1 MSQFIQTVAT
11 GLSMGSVYA
20 VVALAIVLIYRSTG
34 VMNFA
39 QGEMA
44 MFSTFIGWSM
54 IVYFS
59 AWSLPLD
66 MNYWLPFFLAVIL
79 AALLGAAVERV
90 VLRPVEEAPVLN
102 SVIVT
107 LGLFTLFNSVA
118 IWRYGGIA
126 KPFPSPTFFQGSAL
140 SVGPVVI
147 SRLNI
152 GVFSM
157 SVLIMLLL
165 YLFLNYT
172 KLGLA
177 MRAAAENRMACR
189 MVGIPANRM
198 LTLGWAFA
206 AAVGAMAGMLVAP
219 IVFLSP
225 NMMFATLI
233 FAFAAAVLGGL
244 QSLPGAIVG
253 GLLLGI
259 IQNMAG
265 TYIGSEIDITAAFFV
280 IVLVL
285 LVRPT
290 GLLGRRVIRRV

>member
-54 IVYFS
+54 IAYFG

-66 MNYWLPFFLAVIL
+66 MNYWLPFFLAVIIAGL
-79 AALLGAAVERV
+79 IGAAVERV
-90 VLRPVEEAPVLN
+90 VLRPVEEAPVIN

-107 LGLFTLFNSVA
+107 LGLFTLFNTMA

-126 KPFPSPTFFQGSAL
+126 KPFPSPSFFQGSAL
-140 SVGPVVI
+140 SMGPVVI

-152 GVFSM
+152 GVFCM
-157 SVLIMLLL
+157 SVLIMGLL
-165 YLFLNYT
+165 YLFLNFT

-177 MRAAAENRMACR
+177 MRAAAENRVACR
-189 MVGIPANRM
+189 MVGIPASRM
-198 LTLGWAFA
+198 LTLGWTFS

-244 QSLPGAIVG
+244 QSLPGAILG

-265 TYIGSEIDITAAFFV
+265 TYIGSEVDITSAFVV

-290 GLLGRRVIRRV
+290 GLLGRRVVRRV

>member
-1 MSQFIQTVAT
+1 MAEFVQTVAT

-20 VVALAIVLIYRSTG
+20 IVALAIVLIYRSTG
-34 VMNFA
+34 VVNFA

-44 MFSTFIGWSM
+44 MFGTFIAWSV
-54 IVYFS
+54 ISYFD

-66 MNYWLPFFLAVIL
+66 MNYWLPFFLAIL
-79 AALLGAAVERV
+79 ISALIGAAVERI
-90 VLRPVEEAPVLN
+90 VLRPVEEAPILN

-126 KPFPSPTFFQGSAL
+126 KPFPSPSFFQGSAL
-140 SVGPVVI
+140 NVGPVVI

-152 GVFSM
+152 GIFSM
-157 SVLIMLLL
+157 SVVIMLLL

-177 MRAAAENRMACR
+177 MRAAAQNRVACR
-189 MVGIPANRM
+189 MVGIPAGRM
-198 LTLGWAFA
+198 LTLGWALS
-206 AAVGAMAGMLVAP
+206 AAVGAVAGMLVAP
-219 IVFLSP
+219 IVFLSA

-259 IQNMAG
+259 IQNAAG
-265 TYIGSEIDITAAFFV
+265 TYIGSEVDITVAFVV

-290 GLLGRRVIRRV
+290 GLFGRRVVRRV

>member
-1 MSQFIQTVAT
+1 MSQLIQTVAT

>member
-20 VVALAIVLIYRSTG
+20 VIALAIVLIYRSTG
-34 VMNFA
+34 VVNFA

-44 MFSTFIGWSM
+44 MFSTFIAWSM
-54 IVYFS
+54 ITFFG

-66 MNYWLPFFLAVIL
+66 MNYWLPFFLAMLI
-79 AALLGAAVERV
+79 AASIGAAVERV
-90 VLRPVEEAPVLN
+90 ILRPVEEAPVIN

-107 LGLFTLFNSVA
+107 LGLFTLFNTVA

-126 KPFPSPTFFQGSAL
+126 KPFPSPTFFHGSAL
-140 SVGPVVI
+140 SVGPIVI

-152 GVFSM
+152 GVFCM
-157 SVLIMLLL
+157 SVLIMLIL

-189 MVGIPANRM
+189 MVGIPASRM
-198 LTLGWAFA
+198 LTLGWALS
-206 AAVGAMAGMLVAP
+206 AAVGAVAGMLVAP
-219 IVFLSP
+219 IVFLSAS
-225 NMMFATLI
+225 MMFATLI

-265 TYIGSEIDITAAFFV
+265 TYIGSEIDITTAFFV

-290 GLLGRRVIRRV
+290 GLLGRRVVRRV

>member
-59 AWSLPLD
+59 AWSLPLN

-79 AALLGAAVERV
+79 AALLGAGVERV

-126 KPFPSPTFFQGSAL
+126 KPFPSPTFFHGSAL

>member
-1 MSQFIQTVAT
+1 MSQLIQTVAT

-20 VVALAIVLIYRSTG
+20 VIALAIVLIYRSTG
-34 VMNFA
+34 VVNFA

-44 MFSTFIGWSM
+44 MFSTFIAWSM
-54 IVYFS
+54 ITFFGT
-59 AWSLPLD
+59 WSLPLN

-265 TYIGSEIDITAAFFV
+265 TYIGSEIDITSAFFV

>member
-1 MSQFIQTVAT
+1 MSQLIQTVAT

-20 VVALAIVLIYRSTG
+20 VVALAIVLIYKSTG

-44 MFSTFIGWSM
+44 MFGTFIGWSM
-54 IVYFS
+54 IAYFG

-66 MNYWLPFFLAVIL
+66 MNYWLPFFLAVIIAGL
-79 AALLGAAVERV
+79 IGAAVERV
-90 VLRPVEEAPVLN
+90 VLRPVEEAPVIN

-107 LGLFTLFNSVA
+107 LGLFTLFNAVA

-126 KPFPSPTFFQGSAL
+126 KPFPSPSFFQGSAL
-140 SVGPVVI
+140 SMGPVVI

-152 GVFSM
+152 GVFCM
-157 SVLIMLLL
+157 SVLIMGLL

-177 MRAAAENRMACR
+177 MRAAAENRVACR
-189 MVGIPANRM
+189 MVGIPASRM
-198 LTLGWAFA
+198 LTLGWTFS

-244 QSLPGAIVG
+244 QSLPGAILG

-265 TYIGSEIDITAAFFV
+265 TYIGSEVDITSAFFV

-290 GLLGRRVIRRV
+290 GLLGRRVVRRV

>member
-1 MSQFIQTVAT
+1 MSQLIQTVAT

-20 VVALAIVLIYRSTG
+20 VIALAIVLIYRSTG
-34 VMNFA
+34 VVNFA

-44 MFSTFIGWSM
+44 MFSTFIAWSM
-54 IVYFS
+54 ITFFGT
-59 AWSLPLD
+59 WSLPLN
-66 MNYWLPFFLAVIL
+66 MNYWLPFFLAMLV
-79 AALLGAAVERV
+79 AAFIGAAVERV
-90 VLRPVEEAPVLN
+90 ILRPVEEAPVIN

-107 LGLFTLFNSVA
+107 LGLFTLFNTVA

-126 KPFPSPTFFQGSAL
+126 KPFPSPTFFHGSAL
-140 SVGPVVI
+140 SVGPIVI

-152 GVFSM
+152 GVFCM
-157 SVLIMLLL
+157 SVLIMLIL

-189 MVGIPANRM
+189 MVGIPASRM
-198 LTLGWAFA
+198 LTLGWALS
-206 AAVGAMAGMLVAP
+206 AAVGAVAGMLVAP
-219 IVFLSP
+219 IVFLSAS
-225 NMMFATLI
+225 MMFATLI

-265 TYIGSEIDITAAFFV
+265 TYIGSEIDITTAFFV

-290 GLLGRRVIRRV
+290 GLLGRRVVRKV

>member
-1 MSQFIQTVAT
+1 
-11 GLSMGSVYA
+11 
-20 VVALAIVLIYRSTG
+20 
-34 VMNFA
+34 MNFA

-44 MFSTFIGWSM
+44 MFSTFIGWYM

-66 MNYWLPFFLAVIL
+66 MNYWLPFLLAVVV
-79 AALLGAAVERV
+79 AALLGAGVERV

-107 LGLFTLFNSVA
+107 LGLFTLFNAVA

-152 GVFSM
+152 GEFSM
-157 SVLIMLLL
+157 SGLIMLLL

>member
-1 MSQFIQTVAT
+1 VSEFIQTVAT

-20 VVALAIVLIYRSTG
+20 IVALAIVLIYRSTG
-34 VMNFA
+34 VVNFA

-54 IVYFS
+54 IAYFGH
-59 AWSLPLD
+59 WSLPVNL
-66 MNYWLPFFLAVIL
+66 NYWLPFFLAVLI
-79 AALLGAAVERV
+79 AAAIGALVERIA
-90 VLRPVEEAPVLN
+90 LRPVEEAPVIN
-102 SVIVT
+102 SVIIT
-107 LGLFTLFNSVA
+107 LGLFTLFNTVA

-126 KPFPSPTFFQGSAL
+126 KPFPSPGLFQGSAL
-140 SVGPVVI
+140 RAGPIVI

-152 GVFSM
+152 GVFCVSL
-157 SVLIMLLL
+157 LIMLGL
-165 YLFLNYT
+165 YLFLTYT
-172 KLGLA
+172 RLGLA
-177 MRAAAENRMACR
+177 MRAASENRAACR
-189 MVGIPANRM
+189 MVGIPASRM
-198 LTLGWAFA
+198 LTMGWAFA

-219 IVFLSP
+219 IIFLSA
-225 NMMFATLI
+225 NMMVGTLI

-244 QSLPGAIVG
+244 QSLPGAILG

-265 TYIGSEIDITAAFFV
+265 TYIGSEIDTTAAFFV

-290 GLLGRRVIRRV
+290 GLLGRRVIRKV

>member
-1 MSQFIQTVAT
+1 MAEFVQTVAT

-20 VVALAIVLIYRSTG
+20 IVALAIVLIFRSTG
-34 VMNFA
+34 VVNFA

-44 MFSTFIGWSM
+44 MFGTFIAWSVM
-54 IVYFS
+54 LAFDG
-59 AWSLPLD
+59 WSLPLD
-66 MNYWLPFFLAVIL
+66 MNYWLPFLIAVVIAGL
-79 AALLGAAVERV
+79 IGAAVERL

-107 LGLFTLFNSVA
+107 LGLFTMFNAVA

-126 KPFPSPTFFQGSAL
+126 KPFPSPSVFQGAPLSA
-140 SVGPVVI
+140 GPVVI

-157 SVLIMLLL
+157 SLLIMLLL
-165 YLFLNYT
+165 YVFLNHT

-177 MRAAAENRMACR
+177 MRAAAQNRAACR
-189 MVGIPANRM
+189 MVGIPAGRM
-198 LTLGWAFA
+198 LTLGWALA
-206 AAVGAMAGMLVAP
+206 AAVGAVAGMLVAP
-219 IVFLSP
+219 IIFLSP

-244 QSLPGAIVG
+244 ESLPGAIVG
-253 GLLLGI
+253 GLLLGV
-259 IQNMAG
+259 IQNSAG
-265 TYIGSEIDITAAFFV
+265 TYVGSEIDTTAAFFV

-290 GLLGRRVIRRV
+290 GLLGRRVVRRV

>member
-1 MSQFIQTVAT
+1 MSQLIQTVAT

-66 MNYWLPFFLAVIL
+66 MNYWLPFLLAVVV
-79 AALLGAAVERV
+79 AALLGAGVERV

-107 LGLFTLFNSVA
+107 LGLFTLFNAVA

>member
-34 VMNFA
+34 VLNFA

-44 MFSTFIGWSM
+44 MFGTFIGWSM
-54 IVYFS
+54 IVYFN

-66 MNYWLPFFLAVIL
+66 LNYWLPFVLAVVIS
-79 AALLGAAVERV
+79 AFIGAAVERV

-107 LGLFTLFNSVA
+107 LGLFTLFNAVA

-126 KPFPSPTFFQGSAL
+126 KPFPSPSFFQGSPL

-152 GVFSM
+152 GVFCT

-177 MRAAAENRMACR
+177 MRAASENRLACR
-189 MVGIPANRM
+189 MVGVPANRM

-285 LVRPT
+285 LIRPT
-290 GLLGRRVIRRV
+290 GLLGRRVVRRV

>member
-1 MSQFIQTVAT
+1 MSQLIQTVAM

>member
-1 MSQFIQTVAT
+1 MSQLIQTVAT

-66 MNYWLPFFLAVIL
+66 MNYWLPFLLAVVV
-79 AALLGAAVERV
+79 AALLGAGVERV

-107 LGLFTLFNSVA
+107 LGLFTLFNAVA

-189 MVGIPANRM
+189 MVGIPAGRM
-198 LTLGWAFA
+198 LTLGWAFS

-265 TYIGSEIDITAAFFV
+265 TYIGSEIDITSAFFV

-290 GLLGRRVIRRV
+290 GLLGRRVVRRV

>member
-1 MSQFIQTVAT
+1 VAT

-34 VMNFA
+34 VVNFA

-54 IVYFS
+54 IVYFG

-66 MNYWLPFFLAVIL
+66 LNYWLPFFLAVLI
-79 AALLGAAVERV
+79 AGAIGAAVERV
-90 VLRPVEEAPVLN
+90 VLRPVEEAPVIN

-107 LGLFTLFNSVA
+107 LGLFTLFNTVA
-118 IWRYGGIA
+118 VWRYGGIA
-126 KPFPSPTFFQGSAL
+126 KPFPSPSFFHGSAL

-152 GVFSM
+152 GVFCM
-157 SVLIMLLL
+157 SLLVMLLL

-177 MRAAAENRMACR
+177 MRAAALDRVACR
-189 MVGIPANRM
+189 MVGVPAGRM

-206 AAVGAMAGMLVAP
+206 AAVGAVAGMLVAP
-219 IVFLSP
+219 IVFLSAS
-225 NMMFATLI
+225 MMFGILI

-265 TYIGSEIDITAAFFV
+265 TYISSEIDITAAFAV

-285 LVRPT
+285 VVRPT
-290 GLLGRRVIRRV
+290 GLLGRRVVRRV

>member
-20 VVALAIVLIYRSTG
+20 VIALAIVLIYRSTG
-34 VMNFA
+34 VVNFA

-44 MFSTFIGWSM
+44 MFSTFIAWSM
-54 IVYFS
+54 VVYFG
-59 AWSLPLD
+59 AWSLPLN
-66 MNYWLPFFLAVIL
+66 MNYWLPFFLAMLI
-79 AALLGAAVERV
+79 AAFIGAAVERV
-90 VLRPVEEAPVLN
+90 ILRPVEEAPVIN

-107 LGLFTLFNSVA
+107 LGLFTLFNTVA
-118 IWRYGGIA
+118 VWRYGGIA
-126 KPFPSPTFFQGSAL
+126 KPFPSPAFFHGSAL

-152 GVFSM
+152 GVFCM
-157 SVLIMLLL
+157 SVLIMLIL

-189 MVGIPANRM
+189 IVGIPASRM
-198 LTLGWAFA
+198 LTLGWALS
-206 AAVGAMAGMLVAP
+206 AAVGAVAGMLVAP
-219 IVFLSP
+219 IVFLSAS
-225 NMMFATLI
+225 MMFATLI

-265 TYIGSEIDITAAFFV
+265 TYIGSEIDITTAFVV

-290 GLLGRRVIRRV
+290 GLLGRRVVRRV

>member
-44 MFSTFIGWSM
+44 MLSTFIGWSM

-59 AWSLPLD
+59 AWALPLN
-66 MNYWLPFFLAVIL
+66 MNYWLPFLLSVVI
-79 AALLGAAVERV
+79 AFIIGAGVERV

-152 GVFSM
+152 GVFST

-165 YLFLNYT
+165 YLFLNFT
-172 KLGLA
+172 KVGLA

-219 IVFLSP
+219 IIFLSP

-265 TYIGSEIDITAAFFV
+265 TYIGSEIDITSAFVV

-290 GLLGRRVIRRV
+290 GLLGRRVVRRV

>member
-66 MNYWLPFFLAVIL
+66 MNYWLPFLLAVVL

-107 LGLFTLFNSVA
+107 LGLFTLFNAVA

-290 GLLGRRVIRRV
+290 GLLGRRVVRRV

>member
-20 VVALAIVLIYRSTG
+20 VIALAIVLIYRSTG
-34 VMNFA
+34 VVNFA

-44 MFSTFIGWSM
+44 MFSTFIAWSM
-54 IVYFS
+54 ITFFG

-66 MNYWLPFFLAVIL
+66 MNYWLPFFLAMLI
-79 AALLGAAVERV
+79 AASIGAAVERV
-90 VLRPVEEAPVLN
+90 ILRPVEEAPVIN

-107 LGLFTLFNSVA
+107 LGLFTLFNTVA

-126 KPFPSPTFFQGSAL
+126 KPFPSPTFFHGSAL
-140 SVGPVVI
+140 SVGPIVI

-152 GVFSM
+152 GVFCM
-157 SVLIMLLL
+157 SVLIMLIL

-189 MVGIPANRM
+189 MVGIPASRM
-198 LTLGWAFA
+198 LTLGWALS
-206 AAVGAMAGMLVAP
+206 AAVGAVAGMLVAP
-219 IVFLSP
+219 IVFLSAS
-225 NMMFATLI
+225 MMFATLI

-265 TYIGSEIDITAAFFV
+265 TYIGSEIDITTAFFV

-290 GLLGRRVIRRV
+290 GLLGRRVLRKV

>member
-1 MSQFIQTVAT
+1 MSQLIQTVAT

-66 MNYWLPFFLAVIL
+66 MNYWLPFLLAVVV
-79 AALLGAAVERV
+79 AALFGAGVERV

>member
-34 VMNFA
+34 VLNFA

-54 IVYFS
+54 IVYFG
-59 AWSLPLD
+59 AWSLPLN
-66 MNYWLPFFLAVIL
+66 MNYWLPFVLAVVV
-79 AALLGAAVERV
+79 AAFIGAAVERV

-107 LGLFTLFNSVA
+107 LGLFTLFNTVA

-140 SVGPVVI
+140 RAGPIVI

-152 GVFSM
+152 GVFCM

-177 MRAAAENRMACR
+177 MRAAAENRLACR

-225 NMMFATLI
+225 NMMFATLM

-290 GLLGRRVIRRV
+290 GLLGRRVVRRV

>member
-157 SVLIMLLL
+157 SLLIMLLL

-198 LTLGWAFA
+198 LTLGWALA

>member
-59 AWSLPLD
+59 AWSLPLN

-79 AALLGAAVERV
+79 AALLGAGVERV

-126 KPFPSPTFFQGSAL
+126 KPFPSPTFFHGSAL

-290 GLLGRRVIRRV
+290 GLLGQRVIRRV

>member
-1 MSQFIQTVAT
+1 MAEFIQTIAT
-11 GLSMGSVYA
+11 GLSIGSVYA

-34 VMNFA
+34 VVNFA

-44 MFSTFIGWSM
+44 MFSTFIAWSL
-54 IVYFS
+54 IIYFGS
-59 AWSLPLD
+59 WSLPLD
-66 MNYWLPFFLAVIL
+66 MNYWLPFLLALVI
-79 AALLGAAVERV
+79 AGLLGAAVERV

-107 LGLFTLFNSVA
+107 LGLFTLFNAVA

-126 KPFPSPTFFQGSAL
+126 KPFPSPAL
-140 SVGPVVI
+140 FKGGALDVGPIVI

-152 GVFSM
+152 GVFST
-157 SVLIMLLL
+157 SLVIMALL
-165 YLFLNYT
+165 YLFMNFT

-177 MRAAAENRMACR
+177 MRAAAQDRVACR
-189 MVGIPANRM
+189 MVGIPAGRM
-198 LTLGWAFA
+198 LTLGWALSS
-206 AAVGAMAGMLVAP
+206 AVGGVAGMLVAP

-225 NMMFATLI
+225 SMMFATLI

-265 TYIGSEIDITAAFFV
+265 TYIGSQIDTTAAFFV

-290 GLLGRRVIRRV
+290 GLFGRRAVRRV

>member
-1 MSQFIQTVAT
+1 MAELIQTVAT

-20 VVALAIVLIYRSTG
+20 IVALAIVLIYRSTG
-34 VMNFA
+34 VVNFA

-44 MFSTFIGWSM
+44 MFGTFIAWSVM
-54 IVYFS
+54 AYFDG
-59 AWSLPLD
+59 WSLPLD
-66 MNYWLPFFLAVIL
+66 MNYWLPFLLALVIAGL
-79 AALLGAAVERV
+79 MGAAVERIA
-90 VLRPVEEAPVLN
+90 LRPVEEAPILN

-126 KPFPSPTFFQGSAL
+126 KPFPSPSFFQGSPL
-140 SVGPVVI
+140 NIGPVVI

-152 GVFSM
+152 GIFSM
-157 SVLIMLLL
+157 SLLIMFLL

-177 MRAAAENRMACR
+177 MRAAAQNRVACR
-189 MVGIPANRM
+189 MVGIPAGRM
-198 LTLGWAFA
+198 LTLGWALS
-206 AAVGAMAGMLVAP
+206 AAVGAVAGMLVAP

-225 NMMFATLI
+225 NMMLATLI

-253 GLLLGI
+253 GLLLGV
-259 IQNMAG
+259 IQNAAG
-265 TYIGSEIDITAAFFV
+265 TYIGSEIDITVAFVV

-290 GLLGRRVIRRV
+290 GLFGGRALRRV

>member
-54 IVYFS
+54 IAYFG

-66 MNYWLPFFLAVIL
+66 MNYWLPFFLAVIIAGL
-79 AALLGAAVERV
+79 IGAAVERV
-90 VLRPVEEAPVLN
+90 VLRPVEEAPVIN

-107 LGLFTLFNSVA
+107 LGLFTLFNAVA

-152 GVFSM
+152 GVFCM
-157 SVLIMLLL
+157 SVLIMGLL

-177 MRAAAENRMACR
+177 MRAAAENRVACR
-189 MVGIPANRM
+189 MVGIPASRM
-198 LTLGWAFA
+198 LTLGWTFS

-244 QSLPGAIVG
+244 QSLPGAILG

-265 TYIGSEIDITAAFFV
+265 TYIGSEVDITAAFVV

-290 GLLGRRVIRRV
+290 GLLGRRVVRRV

>member
-290 GLLGRRVIRRV
+290 GLLGRRVVRRV